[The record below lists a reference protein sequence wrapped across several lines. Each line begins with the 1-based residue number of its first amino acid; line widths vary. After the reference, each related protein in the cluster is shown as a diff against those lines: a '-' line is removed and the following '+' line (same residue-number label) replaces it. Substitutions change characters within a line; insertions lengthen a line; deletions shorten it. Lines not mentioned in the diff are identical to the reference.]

1 MIAGNTGWTVRVS
14 LRSADMPPEGDLGE
28 ECSRQRA

>member
-1 MIAGNTGWTVRVS
+1 MIAGNTGWTVRLS
-14 LRSADMPPEGDLGE
+14 LRSADMPPEGDLE